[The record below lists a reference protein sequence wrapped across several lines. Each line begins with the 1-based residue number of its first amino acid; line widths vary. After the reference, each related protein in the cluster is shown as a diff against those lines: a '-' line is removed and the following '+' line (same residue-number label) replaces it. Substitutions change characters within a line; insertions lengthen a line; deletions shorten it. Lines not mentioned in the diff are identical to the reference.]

1 MVLKAWLNNKPSP
14 LVWMLAVLFVGMM
27 LVPHALESR
36 SRAIWQR
43 RLDQT
48 LRIEAQYE
56 EAIEIQR
63 RMGILP

>member
-1 MVLKAWLNNKPSP
+1 MVLRTWLNRKPSP
-14 LVWMLAVLFVGMM
+14 LACTLAVLFVGLM